1 MSRRGDLK
9 RNLFTPM
16 WPAPKTVMSAVTFRY
31 GGISSFPFRSNNL
44 AAHVGD
50 DPSSVASNR
59 RNLLAQI
66 GGFKSPLW
74 LDQVHG
80 TTIVDADESQDG
92 IMADGSYSRKQNR
105 VCLVLTA
112 DCVPILLCN
121 RRGDQVAAVHAG
133 WRGLAKGIISR
144 AVSLFGDPSDVLVY
158 LGPSIGVDA
167 YEVNEDVRRSFLNSA
182 DESNYAD
189 RLSQVFKPT
198 KDRFMLDLCEL
209 AKIQLSHFG
218 VHRVYGGNCCTFSDE
233 KSFFSVRRDK
243 MTGRNASMIWLR

>member
-1 MSRRGDLK
+1 VSHRGDLK
-9 RNLFTPM
+9 RNLFTPI
-16 WPAPKTVMSAVTFRY
+16 WPMPNTVMSAVTLRY
-31 GGISSFPFRSNNL
+31 GGVSSFPFGSNNL

-80 TTIVDADESQDG
+80 TTIVNADESQDG

-105 VCLVLTA
+105 VCLVMTA

-121 RRGDQVAAVHAG
+121 RHGDQVAAVHAG
-133 WRGLAKGIISR
+133 WRGLSKGIISR

-158 LGPSIGVDA
+158 LGPAIGVDA
-167 YEVNEDVRRSFLNSA
+167 YEVNEDVRRSFLNVA

-189 RLSQVFKPT
+189 RLSQAFKPI

-209 AKIQLSHFG
+209 AKIQLNYLG
-218 VHRVYGGNCCTFSDE
+218 VQSVYGGNCCTFSDE
-233 KSFFSVRRDK
+233 KSFFSFRRDR

>member
-1 MSRRGDLK
+1 
-9 RNLFTPM
+9 M
-16 WPAPKTVMSAVTFRY
+16 WPAPKTVMSAVTLRY
-31 GGISSFPFRSNNL
+31 GGISSFPFGSNNL

-133 WRGLAKGIISR
+133 WRGLSKGIISR

-182 DESNYAD
+182 DGSNYAD

-198 KDRFMLDLCEL
+198 KDRFMLDVCEL

-218 VHRVYGGNCCTFSDE
+218 VHQVYGGNCCTFSDQ

>member
-9 RNLFTPM
+9 RNFFTPM
-16 WPAPKTVMSAVTFRY
+16 WPTPNTVMSAVTLRY
-31 GGISSFPFRSNNL
+31 GGISSSPFGSNNL

-50 DPSSVASNR
+50 DPISVASNR

-133 WRGLAKGIISR
+133 WRGLSEGIISR

-167 YEVNEDVRRSFLNSA
+167 YEVHDDVRRSFLNVA
-182 DESNYAD
+182 DERNYAD
-189 RLSQVFKPT
+189 RLSQAFKPI

-209 AKIQLSHFG
+209 AKIQLSHVG
-218 VHRVYGGNCCTFSDE
+218 VHSVYGGNCCAFSDE

-243 MTGRNASMIWLR
+243 ITGRNASMIWLR